1 MFALL
6 HVRQRMDN
14 AEERALIERARQEPE
29 AFGQLYE
36 QYVARIYNYHYRHT
50 GNVHEAEDL
59 TSRTFYRALR
69 SLSNYQERGYSFQA
83 WLFRI
88 AHNLVVNLYRDQ
100 SRRPSVP
107 LDDVLPAELIADDGH
122 ERLERLEEVHALAQ
136 AFEALPE
143 ERKTLIL
150 LKFVERLSNEE
161 IAIVLGR
168 TEGAVKALYHRTLI
182 TLRRSM
188 AGGETD
194 EVDEESNFAGSA
206 FS

>member
-1 MFALL
+1 MARGTALALL
-6 HVRQRMDN
+6 HVRQGMEN

-69 SLSNYQERGYSFQA
+69 SMSSYQERGYSFQA

-88 AHNLVVNLYRDQ
+88 AHNLMVNLYRDQ

-107 LDDVLPAELIADDGH
+107 LDDVLPAELITDDTH
-122 ERLERLEEVHALAQ
+122 DRLERIEEGRALAQ
-136 AFEALPE
+136 AFAGLPE

-150 LKFVERLSNEE
+150 LKFVERMPNEE
-161 IAIVLGR
+161 IAVVLGR
-168 TEGAVKALYHRTLI
+168 TEGAVKALYHRTLL

-188 AGGETD
+188 VEGESD
-194 EVDEESNFAGSA
+194 EVVE
-206 FS
+206 